1 MAKTINSVLLIGL
14 GNIGVGFDAINTAVN
29 NNFLTHARAFSD
41 HPNFSLLG
49 GVDVDAVSRK
59 RFEEI
64 YSIPSYVNVQAA
76 LSSLSPDIVVVAT
89 PTDTHLQIINEIF
102 SFGQPKVIL
111 CEKPLAYNLNDAEQ
125 IVEICKRY
133 HCKLYVNFFR
143 QTEPGVSEVRDRI
156 ANHSIIGPFKGI
168 VWYSKGIFNSG
179 SHFLCLL
186 QNLLGEIKGFKVI
199 NSGRLWKNI
208 DPEPDL
214 DIIFATGRVIFLASR
229 EEDFF
234 HNSIELI
241 ASNGRLRFEEGGA
254 QILWQGIIENSRF
267 KGYITLNE
275 NCEFIPTD
283 YDRIQWY
290 VAENL
295 ALALDGKNTELCS
308 AAEALTLQ
316 SILKAVKDNN
326 DK

>member
-14 GNIGVGFDAINTAVN
+14 GNIGVGFDATNNAVN
-29 NNFLTHARAFSD
+29 DNFLTHASAFSA
-41 HPNFSLLG
+41 HPKFSLLA
-49 GVDVDAVSRK
+49 GVDIDAVSRK

-143 QTEPGVSEVRDRI
+143 QTEPGVSEVRDRL
-156 ANHSIIGPFKGI
+156 ANHLIIGPFKGI

-179 SHFLCLL
+179 SHFLSLL
-186 QNLLGEIKGFKVI
+186 QNLLGEIKGFKLI
-199 NSGRLWKNI
+199 NPGRLWKNI

-254 QILWQGIIENSRF
+254 QILWQGIIKNSRF
-267 KGYITLNE
+267 KGYITLNK

-290 VAENL
+290 VTENL
-295 ALALDGKNTELCS
+295 ALALDGKKTELCS

-316 SILKAVKDNN
+316 RVLQTIKDNN